1 LHTTHFFHHLIQ
13 DTYGTLPTGSS
24 PRRKINKPLA
34 PNNITS
40 ILVEKNIKQTK
51 PKKSR
56 TNKIKR
62 MNDASL
68 LQSCEDSFVQLLLN
82 GQEDG
87 KTSPPASPA
96 SPASSVSPASL
107 ASPSSSPL
115 STTSNASGFGTPCSM
130 NMNDS
135 NTEDSRQHASPST
148 PQPQKLPTP
157 IAATI
162 INTTNTTTNNSNNN
176 DPFVV
181 HDIDPMEIVVGIDA
195 TDDDDAATDDVTVLT
210 DLNKPPSEKNNVPVK
225 TAQAQYLDFIS
236 TVLANKNRRGVNK
249 KQAIQKRID
258 QINQCH
264 NNNASSKQ
272 PKPKLS
278 KATVSVIERIK
289 QLAWDK
295 LQQEKGQKE
304 NIENR

>member
-24 PRRKINKPLA
+24 PRRKINKQLA

-162 INTTNTTTNNSNNN
+162 INTTNTTTNNSN
-176 DPFVV
+176 
-181 HDIDPMEIVVGIDA
+181 